1 MILKVENLSKNFKAV
16 KAVDGISFEIA
27 KGEVVGLLGP
37 NGAGKTTAM
46 RLVTGYLKPD
56 AGRIAVNGID
66 VEEDPIGAK
75 AQIGYLPENAPSY
88 HDMEVTE
95 FLIYIARLRGVSKE
109 KIGPHL
115 EEAIDLCGL
124 KEVVGRPIGQLSRG
138 YKQRVSLAQAIIHKP
153 PLLILDEPTT
163 GLDPH
168 QIQEIRALIKEIG
181 KERTVILSTHIM
193 QEVQAVCQ
201 RALIIARGK
210 LAGEGTLDALMQK
223 RCGESRYFA
232 KIRAKESDIKASM
245 AALSEFS
252 METCRLANGEWL
264 SITLTNNAPE
274 DKSEAI
280 FKWVVANRWSLGELK
295 REASSLEDIFLE
307 LTR

>member
-1 MILKVENLSKNFKAV
+1 MILQIKNLCKNFGSVRAV
-16 KAVDGISFEIA
+16 HDISFEIA

-95 FLIYIARLRGVSKE
+95 FLIYIARLRGLSKE

-163 GLDPH
+163 GLDP
-168 QIQEIRALIKEIG
+168 
-181 KERTVILSTHIM
+181 
-193 QEVQAVCQ
+193 
-201 RALIIARGK
+201 
-210 LAGEGTLDALMQK
+210 
-223 RCGESRYFA
+223 
-232 KIRAKESDIKASM
+232 
-245 AALSEFS
+245 
-252 METCRLANGEWL
+252 
-264 SITLTNNAPE
+264 P
-274 DKSEAI
+274 
-280 FKWVVANRWSLGELK
+280 
-295 REASSLEDIFLE
+295 
-307 LTR
+307 